1 MILTCPACR
10 TRYQAEGSRFAPSG
24 RDVRCAKCSHVWF
37 QAPPE
42 VETEP
47 EPEPQI
53 AAPDNARTAAG
64 EGVHGPVRSPMSAD
78 APAFGA
84 AGEQSRRLAVIAGW
98 AGLVGFT
105 VTIAWSTI
113 EFRQTVAG
121 LWPQSASLYAVI
133 GMPVNLVGLALEDV
147 ATSREMENGRN
158 TLSVSGTIVNI
169 TGRELPV
176 PQVYVTLSDAADR
189 ELYRWS
195 FSAGIATLPPGA
207 ASPFVTR
214 LSDPP
219 PEARTIDVAFAPQ
232 TGP

>member
-10 TRYQAEGSRFAPSG
+10 TRYQTDGSRFAPPG
-24 RDVRCAKCSHVWF
+24 RNVRCAKCSHVWF
-37 QAPPE
+37 QAPLE
-42 VETEP
+42 VETEL

-53 AAPDNARTAAG
+53 TAPDDARTAAG
-64 EGVHGPVRSPMSAD
+64 EGVHGAVRGPMSAD
-78 APAFGA
+78 APAFGT
-84 AGEQSRRLAVIAGW
+84 AGEQSGRLAVIAGW
-98 AGLVGFT
+98 AGLIGFM
-105 VTIAWSTI
+105 VAVAWSAI
-113 EFRQTVAG
+113 EFRQTVAS

-147 ATSREMENGRN
+147 ATSRKIENGRN

-176 PQVYVTLSDAADR
+176 PQVYVTLSDAADQ

-195 FSAGIATLPPGA
+195 FSVGIAMLPPGA
-207 ASPFVTR
+207 ASPFVTQ